1 MQTPTHFLLTAF
13 LNRTLPGHDK
23 AVHTGALLFGAV
35 LPDLPITVLTL
46 VGELYYRWFASLPT
60 DGTVMEYLHFTLFFT
75 DPFWIVSH
83 NFFHSLVI
91 NALLLTIG
99 GCGWQRRRRWGFF
112 LFWLAISLLFH
123 TVIDIATHHSDGP
136 LFLFPLNWTYRFA
149 SSISY
154 WEADYHGRTFTVF
167 EYTLNALIVAYFGW
181 HWLWS
186 RRRHR
191 R

>member
-13 LNRTLPGHDK
+13 LDRTLPSQGR

-35 LPDLPITVLTL
+35 LPDLPFIVLTL
-46 VGELYYRWFASLPT
+46 AGELYYRWFASPPT

-75 DPFWIVSH
+75 DPLWIISH

-99 GCGWQRRRRWGFF
+99 WYGWHRRRSWGVF
-112 LFWLAISLLFH
+112 LFWLATSMFFH

-149 SSISY
+149 SPISY
-154 WEADYHGRTFTVF
+154 WEADHHGRTVIIF
-167 EYTLNALIVAYFGW
+167 EYTLDALIIAYLSW
-181 HWLWS
+181 QWLRARRSRHW
-186 RRRHR
+186 
-191 R
+191 